1 LKACDCGFDRCR
13 ELEGVVVVVV
23 VVVVVGVIGSSET
36 ECHPHHRNRCKL
48 SSPSRMQPEKRR
60 KTQRTSWRQCNTCG
74 SRKRFQKL
82 MKRACINTPQKQ
94 RLKHDGHTLALKKSN
109 DQQIS
114 KASAEHPQ
122 LRWKPRDGVAATTDL
137 FVGSVDDGEE
147 RRRGGGRGSLY
158 TLAAPPTVTL

>member
-1 LKACDCGFDRCR
+1 MIIVSFPHPLA
-13 ELEGVVVVVV
+13 
-23 VVVVVGVIGSSET
+23 SSQRSDE
-36 ECHPHHRNRCKL
+36 R
-48 SSPSRMQPEKRR
+48 
-60 KTQRTSWRQCNTCG
+60 QRTSWKQCNTSG

-122 LRWKPRDGVAATTDL
+122 LPLHCWKPRDGVAATTDL
-137 FVGSVDDGEE
+137 FVGNVDNDGEE
-147 RRRGGGRGSLY
+147 RRRGGEGPY
-158 TLAAPPTVTL
+158 IP